1 MVIAHSWPQVT
12 TVGPSL
18 VTFAV
23 AVRVF
28 NVLAVAEHFDPL
40 KWHRD
45 IENCEAAVKKKKI
58 ADIHSISVSS
68 ALCYDFYQPWTSLML
83 WLPKLKGK

>member
-45 IENCEAAVKKKKI
+45 IENCEASVKKKKI

-68 ALCYDFYQPWTSLML
+68 AHYAMTFTSLEPASCYDCRS
-83 WLPKLKGK
+83 